1 MTNGESKYT
10 IIKVETATGNIVSV
24 EDENGQPAKRV
35 DPEEIEMIYDKAGFT
50 YVTTTCHS
58 HSSPGCVYVWIR
70 GWPFK
75 ICTPQ

>member
-1 MTNGESKYT
+1 MESGESKYT
-10 IIKVETATGNIVSV
+10 IIKIETATGQIVSV
-24 EDENGQPAKRV
+24 EDENGNPAEKV
-35 DPEEIEMIYDKAGFT
+35 DSKELERIYDGVGFT

-58 HSSPGCVYVWIR
+58 HSSPGCVYIWIR

>member
-1 MTNGESKYT
+1 MESGESKYT
-10 IIKVETATGNIVSV
+10 IIKIETATGQIVSV
-24 EDENGQPAKRV
+24 EDENGNPAEKV
-35 DPEEIEMIYDKAGFT
+35 DSKELERIYDGAGFT

-58 HSSPGCVYVWIR
+58 HSSPGCVYIWIR